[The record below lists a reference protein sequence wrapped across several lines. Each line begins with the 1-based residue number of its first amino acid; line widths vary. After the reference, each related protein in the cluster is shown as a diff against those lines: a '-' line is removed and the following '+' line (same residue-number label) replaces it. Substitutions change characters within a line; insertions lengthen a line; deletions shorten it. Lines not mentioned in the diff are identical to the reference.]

1 MKAVNAS
8 ETLRLLVQGAISQ
21 KTSLERK
28 MVGKEETKE
37 RQTRNTERE
46 W

>member
-8 ETLRLLVQGAISQ
+8 EALRLQGAISQ